1 MSTLQNRQFKLT
13 SRPVGMVKRSD
24 FEFVTTPAA
33 EPGPGEALVKVL
45 YLSLDPA
52 MRGWMNAGR
61 SYIPPV
67 GLGDVMRAGGIGR
80 VVASNDPSAAVGD
93 TVVGMTGVQDYAIA
107 KAKDLTKVDPR
118 LAPLPRYL
126 GALGMPGL
134 TAYFGLLDIGQPKEG
149 ETVVVSAAAGA
160 VGAVT
165 GQIAKIKGCRVIG
178 IAGGPDKCRYV
189 AQDLGFDAAID
200 YKNEDV
206 RAALARHCP
215 KGVDIYFDNVG
226 GEILDI
232 ALSMLASRARVII
245 CGAISQYNNPES
257 IQGPRNYLSLLINHA
272 RMEGFVVFDYAARY
286 PEGMQAL
293 AGWMFA
299 GKLKARED
307 IVEGLETFPD
317 TLQKLFR
324 GENFGHG
331 RHRRHRGVSVLAH
344 HHVDHDRGDVVAAT
358 VGACRPDQ
366 QLGRPARVGNR
377 REHLGELGGVQL
389 VGEAVAAQQVPV
401 TPDRLDLPQI
411 DGHLG
416 RHAEG
421 PGQDVPIGMHRGL
434 CRGHLTGPDHLLGQ
448 AVVGGDLDHLAV
460 VKPVGARI
468 ADVDQGQDVVA
479 VLVDHGHGGQRGAHA
494 AQLGVLLAALPDHSV
509 GLGDRFG
516 QPGPGRLAS
525 ERHPE
530 GLDGQS
536 RGNLTPGVAA
546 HPVGHREQAG
556 RLDGQVLVDGPDQAG
571 IGGRARPEERHLT
584 SPPRTRC
591 RPPAAGHPFRAW
603 CARRC
608 ARCSP
613 RCRWWNPG
621 PPPTGHRPAGKAGR
635 AGWRSRCRSR

>member
-24 FEFVTTPAA
+24 FEFVTTPAG
-33 EPGPGEALVKVL
+33 EPGPGEALVRVL

-80 VVASNDPSAAVGD
+80 VVASNDPSMAVGE
-93 TVVGMTGVQDYAIA
+93 TVVGITGVQDYAIA

-215 KGVDIYFDNVG
+215 KGIDIYFDNVG

-232 ALSMLASRARVII
+232 VLSMLAPRARVII

-324 GENFGHG
+324 GENFGKL
-331 RHRRHRGVSVLAH
+331 VIK
-344 HHVDHDRGDVVAAT
+344 VADA
-358 VGACRPDQ
+358 
-366 QLGRPARVGNR
+366 
-377 REHLGELGGVQL
+377 
-389 VGEAVAAQQVPV
+389 
-401 TPDRLDLPQI
+401 
-411 DGHLG
+411 
-416 RHAEG
+416 
-421 PGQDVPIGMHRGL
+421 
-434 CRGHLTGPDHLLGQ
+434 
-448 AVVGGDLDHLAV
+448 
-460 VKPVGARI
+460 
-468 ADVDQGQDVVA
+468 
-479 VLVDHGHGGQRGAHA
+479 
-494 AQLGVLLAALPDHSV
+494 
-509 GLGDRFG
+509 
-516 QPGPGRLAS
+516 
-525 ERHPE
+525 
-530 GLDGQS
+530 
-536 RGNLTPGVAA
+536 
-546 HPVGHREQAG
+546 
-556 RLDGQVLVDGPDQAG
+556 
-571 IGGRARPEERHLT
+571 
-584 SPPRTRC
+584 
-591 RPPAAGHPFRAW
+591 
-603 CARRC
+603 
-608 ARCSP
+608 
-613 RCRWWNPG
+613 
-621 PPPTGHRPAGKAGR
+621 
-635 AGWRSRCRSR
+635 